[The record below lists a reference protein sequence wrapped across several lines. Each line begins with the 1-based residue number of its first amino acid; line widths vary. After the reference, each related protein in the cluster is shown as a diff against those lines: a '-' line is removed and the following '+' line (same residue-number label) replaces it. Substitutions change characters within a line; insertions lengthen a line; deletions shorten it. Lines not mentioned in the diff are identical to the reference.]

1 MFHKIP
7 RPVIKVLFRFFYVQ
21 MTITLLSIPPFVFAQ
36 SEHEMTRQSFI
47 SISNAFAYDLG
58 KTYQMGKNC
67 KKDLYNIA
75 FSKAE
80 GLFSRYM
87 EQKEVQH
94 AMLNYERGT
103 KSKLGVVCERKE
115 LKAFMPVLH
124 TRIDHYF
131 KLAAPFTRSNFDST
145 TVSP

>member
-1 MFHKIP
+1 M
-7 RPVIKVLFRFFYVQ
+7 
-21 MTITLLSIPPFVFAQ
+21 SIPSFVLAQ
-36 SEHEMTRQSFI
+36 SEHQMSRQSFI
-47 SISNAFAYDLG
+47 SVSNSFAYDLG

-94 AMLNYERGT
+94 AMLNYERGA
-103 KSKLGVVCERKE
+103 KSKLGAVCERKE
-115 LKAFMPVLH
+115 LKAFIPVLH
-124 TRIDHYF
+124 TRIDRYF